1 MRTTS
6 ALLALLDMQSVF
18 PLRHRSQGLL
28 GGALVAPARGHQ
40 AHPGDAFHR
49 ANDVDAAADRPPAV
63 ARLLH
68 EAEALEPPPLG
79 KRRRV
84 AAEAPA
90 VQLESEQR
98 EPVLEPQQADEPSA
112 PGDLPPFPAQR
123 ARRAPQGERVESG
136 NDDAA

>member
-6 ALLALLDMQSVF
+6 APLSLFDMQSVF

-28 GGALVAPARGHQ
+28 GGALVAPARGYQ

-68 EAEALEPPPLG
+68 EAEALEPLG
-79 KRRRV
+79 KGRRV

-98 EPVLEPQQADEPSA
+98 EPVLQPQQADEPSA
-112 PGDLPPFPAQR
+112 PGDLPPFPAQF
-123 ARRAPQGERVESG
+123 ARRAPQGERIESG
-136 NDDAA
+136 DDDAAF